1 MVKCV
6 VQGCPNKI
14 YPESDIKNRPHKR
27 FFSFP
32 KDKARVKV
40 WLAALRETDRVPSD
54 EHRICEDHFLK
65 DHITQYGVSEDAIP
79 IMPPYLDG
87 PLALATGTETSCEE
101 LGNLG
106 ELSERDNLQNEYGND
121 KEGEDETWETEGGDC
136 FEDDT
141 ENRLSAVKEENDTKD
156 NIPRIPR
163 NPIQALSFR
172 KKYRC
177 DVSLGR
183 LTKRFMELV
192 HTAPDGILDLNKAAR
207 QLGTRKRRVYDI
219 TNVLSGIQLI
229 KKRSTSQV
237 QWVGSGQGGELCNQW
252 EKRLKEELLNLT
264 AMEEALDEL
273 IKDCAHQLFSLTDQ
287 KDNAEYPFLCRAYV
301 THEDICRIKAFQDQ
315 VVIAVRAPEGT
326 KLEVPAPKEDGIQ
339 IHLKSSRGPIKVVL
353 SETGGPSR
361 GRNLGAVLAGTF
373 FTLENSRIRV
383 TPLNTGG
390 TSQ

>member
-14 YPESDIKNRPHKR
+14 CPESDLKNRPHKR

-32 KDKARVKV
+32 KDEARVKV
-40 WLAALRETDRVPSD
+40 WLAALRETERVLPSE

-65 DHITQYGVSEDAIP
+65 DHITQQGVSEDAIP

-87 PLALATGTETSCEE
+87 PLALAAETEMPSCEE
-101 LGNLG
+101 LG
-106 ELSERDNLQNEYGND
+106 ELSEVEDLQNEFDEGRD
-121 KEGEDETWETEGGDC
+121 GEDETWETEGGDC
-136 FEDDT
+136 FEDDP
-141 ENRLSAVKEENDTKD
+141 ENKLSRAKEENDTKD
-156 NIPRIPR
+156 SISRTPR
-163 NPIQALSFR
+163 NPNRVPSFR

-192 HTAPDGILDLNKAAR
+192 HAAPDGILDLNEAAR
-207 QLGTRKRRVYDI
+207 QLGARKRRVYDV

-237 QWVGSGQGGELCNQW
+237 QWVGSGQGNELCNQW

-273 IKDCAHQLFSLTDQ
+273 IKDCAHQLFSLTDH
-287 KDNAEYPFLCRAYV
+287 KDNADLAYV
-301 THEDICRIKAFQDQ
+301 THDDICRIKAFQDQ
-315 VVIAVRAPEGT
+315 VVIAIRAPEGT
-326 KLEVPAPKEDGIQ
+326 KLEVPAPKEDSIQ
-339 IHLKSSRGPIKVVL
+339 IRLKSTRGPIKVLL
-353 SETGGPSR
+353 SETDGPCR
-361 GRNLGAVLAGTF
+361 GRNFGAVLAGTF

-383 TPLNTGG
+383 TPLIADGAP
-390 TSQ
+390 Q